1 MKNDKRA
8 CFALVA
14 ATIINKQRYNGVY
27 DMSLGTFASISSSGT
42 NDSYLSFFD
51 YNRGGYVSG
60 NKMGLYDFP
69 TSSHVSITIIN
80 NNVVSCFD
88 YETVNYVQ
96 YTVNG
101 SSVVAFD
108 YQTGNNYNYS
118 VV

>member
-8 CFALVA
+8 CFALVV
-14 ATIINKQRYNGVY
+14 ATIINKHRYNGVY

-42 NDSYLSFFD
+42 NDNYLSFFD

-60 NKMGLYDFP
+60 NKRGLYDFP
-69 TSSHVSITIIN
+69 TSSHVTLTIN
-80 NNVVSCFD
+80 NNNVSCFD
-88 YETVNYVQ
+88 LESGNSVS

-101 SSVVAFD
+101 GSVLAFD
-108 YQTGNNYNYS
+108 SQTGKYYNYN

>member
-14 ATIINKQRYNGVY
+14 ATIINNQRYNGVY
-27 DMSLGTFASISSSGT
+27 DMSLGSFASISSSGT

-69 TSSHVSITIIN
+69 TSSHVSITINGN
-80 NNVVSCFD
+80 NVSCFD
-88 YETVNYVQ
+88 FESGNYVS

-101 SSVVAFD
+101 GSVAAFD
-108 YQTGNNYNYS
+108 YQTGRNYNYS

>member
-27 DMSLGTFASISSSGT
+27 DLNIGTFVCISSSGT
-42 NDSYLSFFD
+42 NDNYLSFFD

-60 NKMGLYDFP
+60 SKGGLYDFP
-69 TSSHVSITIIN
+69 TSSHVSITIN
-80 NNVVSCFD
+80 GNMVSCFD
-88 YETVNYVQ
+88 SESSNYVF

-101 SSVVAFD
+101 GNVAAFD
-108 YQTGNNYNYS
+108 YQTGKNYNYS